1 MRDLFA
7 MSSGFTA
14 QKTDLLQQ
22 LTAPNALNNIPS
34 RSNID
39 VGIRKLVDEI
49 NEIETL
55 VTTGSC
61 AGRIVVYLEGRSL
74 TGPRSNLDDH
84 TRISGA
90 SIAAD
95 DNGGQ
100 ALFVA
105 HDPLPLSGKIP
116 VAPMLGLSDH
126 TNLAVPPSIEGVR
139 WVRCKFE
146 PMCLRILCSS
156 LESAQKLDTAALQ
169 SGFRESGISNISTD
183 NLRTSTA
190 MVAIR
195 NTDLSFDSVIGYEA
209 DDGKLI
215 PMVNEAY
222 MRILVELC
230 NQKFQ
235 VNKERTEAFREALF
249 TSFKPQQV
257 QSSGPCAWEP
267 IEQRRARMKEDGL
280 RRQAEADA
288 QKAVDA

>member
-1 MRDLFA
+1 

-39 VGIRKLVDEI
+39 VGIRKLVDAI

-74 TGPRSNLDDH
+74 TGPRSNSDDH

-105 HDPLPLSGKIP
+105 HDPLPLSGKSP

-126 TNLAVPPSIEGVR
+126 TNLAVPPSIEGV
-139 WVRCKFE
+139 
-146 PMCLRILCSS
+146 
-156 LESAQKLDTAALQ
+156 
-169 SGFRESGISNISTD
+169 
-183 NLRTSTA
+183 
-190 MVAIR
+190 
-195 NTDLSFDSVIGYEA
+195 SVIGYEA

-235 VNKERTEAFREALF
+235 VNKERTEAFREALL